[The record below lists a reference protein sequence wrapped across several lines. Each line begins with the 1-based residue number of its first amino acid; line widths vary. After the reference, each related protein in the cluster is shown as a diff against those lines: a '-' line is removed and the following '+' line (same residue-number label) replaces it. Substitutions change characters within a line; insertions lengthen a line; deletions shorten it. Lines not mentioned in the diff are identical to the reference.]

1 MADEQPTDEPPA
13 YEQLADEQLA
23 NEHEQHA
30 DEQHADEQYLHEQNS
45 HDQHAEDQYAHEQHA
60 NEQHANEQHANEQ
73 HADEQYTEEQQH
85 HAHNQHADE
94 QQQHTH
100 DQHADEQPTASRHE
114 TPIPPLYRERYEIA
128 RDHDVLLVVKNWINH
143 GEFVFEFEVSR
154 HVLTEIPYFRRLL
167 TRESRQGEQEVVILR
182 GDDPKAWKTL
192 LQILHGRLEQSSYEI
207 PTDAVWHILL
217 IAEKYGISP
226 TRQNARDWFNGWLV
240 TQSHEGLFTDNRRI
254 CEILFPCH
262 AFDHALG
269 FSACTMWLAYN
280 SVGHI
285 KEMRP
290 AYFDEHEHTH
300 LRLDHGIMRKSH
312 VHAST
317 L

>member
-13 YEQLADEQLA
+13 HEQLADEQLT
-23 NEHEQHA
+23 NEHEQHG
-30 DEQHADEQYLHEQNS
+30 DEQQ
-45 HDQHAEDQYAHEQHA
+45 QHAHD
-60 NEQHANEQHANEQ
+60 Q
-73 HADEQYTEEQQH
+73 HADEQYT
-85 HAHNQHADE
+85 DE
-94 QQQHTH
+94 QQ
-100 DQHADEQPTASRHE
+100 QHADEQPTASRHE
-114 TPIPPLYRERYEIA
+114 TPTPLYRERYEIA
-128 RDHDVLLVVKNWINH
+128 RNHDVLLVVKNWINH

-154 HVLTEIPYFRRLL
+154 QVLTEIPYFRRLL

-192 LQILHGRLEQSSYEI
+192 LQILHGRLERSSYEV

-226 TRQNARDWFNGWLV
+226 TRQNARDWFHEWLV
-240 TQSHEGLFTDNRRI
+240 TQSHEGLFTDHRRL

-290 AYFDEHEHTH
+290 AYFEEHTH
-300 LRLDHGIMRKSH
+300 LRLDHGIMRESH
-312 VHAST
+312 PHAARTYLNIVST
-317 L
+317 DS

>member
-1 MADEQPTDEPPA
+1 MADEQPSDEPPS

-23 NEHEQHA
+23 NEQHA
-30 DEQHADEQYLHEQNS
+30 NGQHTDEQYAEEQYV
-45 HDQHAEDQYAHEQHA
+45 HDQHAHDQHAHDQHAHEQHGD
-60 NEQHANEQHANEQ
+60 EQKQ
-73 HADEQYTEEQQH
+73 HAD
-85 HAHNQHADE
+85 
-94 QQQHTH
+94 
-100 DQHADEQPTASRHE
+100 DQHAQEEPAAYDEEPAFEGPADEPTASRHE
-114 TPIPPLYRERYEIA
+114 TPIPPLYRERWEIA
-128 RDHDVLLVVKNWINH
+128 RDHDVLLVVKINLMNH
-143 GEFVFEFEVSR
+143 GEFVYEFEVSR
-154 HVLTEIPYFRRLL
+154 QVLTEIPYFRRLL

-226 TRQNARDWFNGWLV
+226 TRQNARDWFNEWLI
-240 TQSHEGLFTDNRRI
+240 TQSHEGLFTDHRRI

-262 AFDHALG
+262 AFEHALG

-290 AYFDEHEHTH
+290 AYFDEHTH
-300 LRLDHGIMRKSH
+300 LRLDHGIMRKFH
-312 VHAST
+312 VNTST